1 MPSIS
6 IFDINK
12 KKIYIYIPEA
22 GIQKSYWQQHSFGV
36 LILFV
41 GSIQCVAK
49 PYHSLKCLLLLQLAL
64 GLLLGLCRYASM
76 RVYKQSSELDFQF
89 HTLAQEKNRPWPWTS
104 TTFTSDHDLFF
115 VCFTQLPGPKVHQST
130 YQQSRVFGACTGAS
144 AKLGASAS
152 CSFSSS
158 KLYGSK
164 EGLQLVFLNW
174 VCPAFQSSILI

>member
-1 MPSIS
+1 MRVCECINNLRSWISNSIPWHR
-6 IFDINK
+6 
-12 KKIYIYIPEA
+12 KKIGRGRGP
-22 GIQKSYWQQHSFGV
+22 QQ
-36 LILFV
+36 
-41 GSIQCVAK
+41 
-49 PYHSLKCLLLLQLAL
+49 PLLLIMI
-64 GLLLGLCRYASM
+64 C
-76 RVYKQSSELDFQF
+76 
-89 HTLAQEKNRPWPWTS
+89 
-104 TTFTSDHDLFF
+104 FF

-174 VCPAFQSSILI
+174 VCPTFQYSILMKKIYIYIYPGGWHPEVILTTTLIRRFNPFRWIDTMCGQTLSLPKVSPSPPTCSGSSARPVPVCEYASV

>member
-1 MPSIS
+1 M
-6 IFDINK
+6 
-12 KKIYIYIPEA
+12 
-22 GIQKSYWQQHSFGV
+22 
-36 LILFV
+36 
-41 GSIQCVAK
+41 AK

-89 HTLAQEKNRPWPWTS
+89 HTLAQEKIGRGRGPQQP
-104 TTFTSDHDLFF
+104 LLLIMICFF

-174 VCPAFQSSILI
+174 VCPAFQYSILIKKNIYIYIPEAGIQKSY

>member
-1 MPSIS
+1 M
-6 IFDINK
+6 
-12 KKIYIYIPEA
+12 
-22 GIQKSYWQQHSFGV
+22 
-36 LILFV
+36 
-41 GSIQCVAK
+41 AK

-89 HTLAQEKNRPWPWTS
+89 HTLAQEKIGRGRGPQQP
-104 TTFTSDHDLFF
+104 LLL
-115 VCFTQLPGPKVHQST
+115 VMICFLSVLLNCPVQRSINQHIN
-130 YQQSRVFGACTGAS
+130 SRGYLVPAPGAS

-174 VCPAFQSSILI
+174 VCPAFQYSILIKKNIYIYISRRLASRSHTDNNTHSAF